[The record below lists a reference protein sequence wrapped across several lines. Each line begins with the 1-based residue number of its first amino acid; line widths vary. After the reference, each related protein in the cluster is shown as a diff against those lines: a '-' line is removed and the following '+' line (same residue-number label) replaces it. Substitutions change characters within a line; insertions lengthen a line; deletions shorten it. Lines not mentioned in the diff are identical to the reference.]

1 MMPLLR
7 KLWGPQQAVN
17 NCALIC
23 GQKRNSAFSKVANE
37 TWRPRY
43 ACVDQAVVFR
53 SKLGEQSG
61 CRRRRAVRW
70 VLCVRHFWGSPCA
83 SECPASQTVT
93 EPRVRR
99 SPPSVGP
106 PDSCPLSICSGP
118 PRRSGSWA
126 AATGQPSAACR
137 TRPAPGDSPTR
148 TPLHACLLSPSPN
161 PLVGGPR
168 VTEARSGTV
177 LAYGHV
183 ITCISMVCTFY
194 CNTLK
199 YRVLYSSFDG

>member
-1 MMPLLR
+1 MPLLR
-7 KLWGPQQAVN
+7 KVWGPQQAVS

-23 GQKRNSAFSKVANE
+23 GRKRNSAFSKVANE

-118 PRRSGSWA
+118 PRRSGSRA
-126 AATGQPSAACR
+126 AATGQP
-137 TRPAPGDSPTR
+137 PAVPQRGYRSTPVSCHR
-148 TPLHACLLSPSPN
+148 HPTPLLGDLVSQKHAAGLFWPTAMSLRASQWFVHSIAIP
-161 PLVGGPR
+161 
-168 VTEARSGTV
+168 
-177 LAYGHV
+177 
-183 ITCISMVCTFY
+183 
-194 CNTLK
+194 
-199 YRVLYSSFDG
+199 